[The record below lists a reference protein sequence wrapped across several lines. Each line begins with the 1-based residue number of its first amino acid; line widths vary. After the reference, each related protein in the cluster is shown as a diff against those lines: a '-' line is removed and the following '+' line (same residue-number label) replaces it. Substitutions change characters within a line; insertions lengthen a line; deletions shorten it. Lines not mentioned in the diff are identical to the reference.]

1 MQVNITNLHRKILQ
15 ILIIIIIV
23 QLLTLDIT
31 DFSSYHFYIIFI
43 YRFIRKNWIL
53 KNYKISLN
61 LIIFINS
68 PYKSPIIYNIFAYFF
83 K

>member
-43 YRFIRKNWIL
+43 YRFIRKKLDFEKL
-53 KNYKISLN
+53 KN
-61 LIIFINS
+61 FIKFN
-68 PYKSPIIYNIFAYFF
+68 NIH

>member
-1 MQVNITNLHRKILQ
+1 MQVNITNLHGKILQ

-43 YRFIRKNWIL
+43 YRFIQKNWIL

-61 LIIFINS
+61 LIISINN
-68 PYKSPIIYNIFAYFF
+68 PYKSPIIYNIFAYLF
-83 K
+83 